1 MNRKLLKR
9 ITAILVVLIVLY
21 GCSSED
27 DHSEVENKV
36 EPLTVATA
44 QSLYEQYVGKA
55 SKLKSSSEDL
65 SPEFFPDWSK
75 GQLFSDSNW
84 YVVESPLET
93 SKDLRIRFMIP
104 EVKEYCDANN
114 IRPKQA
120 LRQVV
125 MRNKQTGLDYAF
137 MMVVMPDLDYMLLKG
152 DELGENKYLTR
163 ESDLSGLVTFYTTDG
178 EFVNGWIYK
187 EGEIIAEIGDSEKNS
202 EKKLKV
208 NAAVVSSVVC
218 WGQDFYAIDKNTG
231 EANYR
236 GVTYYCEPSCSYAYV
251 EGGSPGLISPTV
263 PPINTGG
270 GGGGNGGGNGSGTAP
285 KAKTIFR
292 NSSMTEAN
300 WQKLEQMIEKIMQDC
315 MGEALYN
322 GLVNSLNGKTFTIQF
337 VNSAGSFFNSSDY
350 NGYSVGILLSTSME
364 SNQLYH
370 EMLHAYQAYQ
380 ETETSYRN
388 SIINIEIEAFY
399 AQYLYLSKLPE
410 YKGSKWE
417 KWYDQNPL
425 FKSIK
430 KLEDH
435 IDRKGNLMPG
445 VSSSSLDLYILNG
458 PVAQFQQDNSYKYE
472 KYDYSRSGL
481 DSFKNIRTLTKNCL

>member
-1 MNRKLLKR
+1 
-9 ITAILVVLIVLY
+9 
-21 GCSSED
+21 
-27 DHSEVENKV
+27 
-36 EPLTVATA
+36 
-44 QSLYEQYVGKA
+44 
-55 SKLKSSSEDL
+55 
-65 SPEFFPDWSK
+65 
-75 GQLFSDSNW
+75 
-84 YVVESPLET
+84 
-93 SKDLRIRFMIP
+93 
-104 EVKEYCDANN
+104 
-114 IRPKQA
+114 
-120 LRQVV
+120 
-125 MRNKQTGLDYAF
+125 
-137 MMVVMPDLDYMLLKG
+137 MLG
-152 DELGENKYLTR
+152 TR
-163 ESDLSGLVTFYTTDG
+163 
-178 EFVNGWIYK
+178 
-187 EGEIIAEIGDSEKNS
+187 
-202 EKKLKV
+202 
-208 NAAVVSSVVC
+208 
-218 WGQDFYAIDKNTG
+218 FYAIDKNTG
-231 EANYR
+231 EVNYR

-364 SNQLYH
+364 SNLLYH

-458 PVAQFQQDNSYKYE
+458 PVVQFQQDNSYKYE

>member
-187 EGEIIAEIGDSEKNS
+187 EGEIIAEIGDSEKNL

-218 WGQDFYAIDKNTG
+218 WGQDFM
-231 EANYR
+231 R
-236 GVTYYCEPSCSYAYV
+236 
-251 EGGSPGLISPTV
+251 
-263 PPINTGG
+263 
-270 GGGGNGGGNGSGTAP
+270 
-285 KAKTIFR
+285 
-292 NSSMTEAN
+292 
-300 WQKLEQMIEKIMQDC
+300 
-315 MGEALYN
+315 
-322 GLVNSLNGKTFTIQF
+322 
-337 VNSAGSFFNSSDY
+337 
-350 NGYSVGILLSTSME
+350 
-364 SNQLYH
+364 
-370 EMLHAYQAYQ
+370 
-380 ETETSYRN
+380 
-388 SIINIEIEAFY
+388 
-399 AQYLYLSKLPE
+399 
-410 YKGSKWE
+410 
-417 KWYDQNPL
+417 
-425 FKSIK
+425 
-430 KLEDH
+430 
-435 IDRKGNLMPG
+435 
-445 VSSSSLDLYILNG
+445 
-458 PVAQFQQDNSYKYE
+458 
-472 KYDYSRSGL
+472 
-481 DSFKNIRTLTKNCL
+481 